1 LHGYL
6 SSRCLVECDYTLL
19 EKGVKKRDAIM
30 GNVGV
35 EGKDTGRALG
45 ERVPEISGQ
54 VSAGLEADICP
65 KRDC

>member
-1 LHGYL
+1 
-6 SSRCLVECDYTLL
+6 
-19 EKGVKKRDAIM
+19 M